1 MWNTNLRAALRFTLD
16 TSDVELALRLSTG
29 GLQRFWR
36 IHGHQSEGRRWL
48 EEALAQDGSEPSL
61 RAQGLRALSN
71 IAAQQGDNETAVAA
85 AEEALSVFR
94 ERGEVAYAIDCLNSL
109 GAAALRS
116 GDLGKARRC
125 LEEAGQLAR
134 SSGDTF
140 RLSAIVSNLGNI
152 YLYEGAYERAQSLFE
167 ESVGI
172 ARELELDEGVANSLV
187 NVALAALHLGQYDRA
202 SSLLRESLRSLTAS
216 ATS

>member
-1 MWNTNLRAALRFTLD
+1 MARLAAVSR
-16 TSDVELALRLSTG
+16 RL
-29 GLQRFWR
+29 
-36 IHGHQSEGRRWL
+36 
-48 EEALAQDGSEPSL
+48 GS
-61 RAQGLRALSN
+61 
-71 IAAQQGDNETAVAA
+71 
-85 AEEALSVFR
+85 F
-94 ERGEVAYAIDCLNSL
+94 
-109 GAAALRS
+109 
-116 GDLGKARRC
+116 
-125 LEEAGQLAR
+125 AR

-202 SSLLRESLRSLTAS
+202 SSLLRESLALSHRIGDVVGIVYAIECLGATLAEQANCESAAKLLAGAEMMKKSIAVEFEPFEQKMHDHTVDLIRSEVGQSRFDTAWAAGRALS
-216 ATS
+216 QEALILHALGT